1 MGQPP
6 NKKLPDPKAITTP
19 GDYPYI
25 FGHRDTNGAGVIT
38 AVDPNNPNDSY
49 RCEINHDGSFETRE
63 ISDEY
68 DGMVTSHV
76 HHERLNAGSTSKNND
91 GNVDISGQATFNM
104 NIKGDIGTSSGGT
117 EYRAAEK
124 SIVGTSES
132 STSVA
137 PGGKTYRLHDD
148 DVIEYMSKDRAISV
162 DGNDVTAVG
171 GSSLTMVSGGFGIH
185 AQGSG
190 LDLQSETRG
199 QFNCLGDI
207 QITSLTNITLKVG
220 ASMIVMTPASITITS
235 PIVNF
240 VKG

>member
-6 NKKLPDPKAITTP
+6 NKKVPDPIAITNP
-19 GDYPYI
+19 GDYPYV
-25 FGHRDTNGAGVIT
+25 FGYRDTNGAGVIT
-38 AVDPNNPNDSY
+38 GVNPNKPNESY
-49 RCEINHDGSFETRE
+49 RSEINHDGSFETRE
-63 ISDEY
+63 ISDEF

-91 GNVDISGQATFNM
+91 GNVDISGQATLNM
-104 NIKGDIGTSSGGT
+104 NIKGDIGSSSGGT
-117 EYRAAEK
+117 EYRAANK
-124 SIVGTSES
+124 SVVGTSES

-162 DGNDVTAVG
+162 DGNEVKAVG
-171 GSSLTMVSGGFGIH
+171 GSSITMISGGYGIH
-185 AQGSG
+185 AQGTG

-220 ASMIVMTPASITITS
+220 ASTITITPASIIIKS
-235 PIVNF
+235 PRVDINPL
-240 VKG
+240 